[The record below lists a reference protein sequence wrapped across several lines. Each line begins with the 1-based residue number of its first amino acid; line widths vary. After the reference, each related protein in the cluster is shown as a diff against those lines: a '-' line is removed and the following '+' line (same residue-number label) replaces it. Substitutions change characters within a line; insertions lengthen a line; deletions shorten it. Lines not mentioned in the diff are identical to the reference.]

1 MSYIPN
7 VQAQT
12 SEIGVNSYTATTG
25 SLWVGNV
32 FTGAGEQNDFNYVGV
47 NLQTDEAGTLTFEFS
62 QDGTNWSSYP
72 TQEFDIASG
81 INEVHGAWKGTRYVR
96 PKFSGADGSRTYFR
110 IRTMYSY
117 APITLSAPL
126 NQPISSDSDAN
137 IVRAVSIGANPNG
150 VFINDPTSGV
160 DDNNSSASVLS
171 GATSGFTGNWS
182 DVSSYSSL
190 SVLVD
195 GTATGTTSGTL
206 QLQFSHDSVIVNRDI
221 QISVSDITNAP
232 PRTLGIVAKYF
243 RVIYTTDGDLT
254 SFDLQTMY
262 HKTQVQLVSRLDQ
275 TLNENDDVTNVRAVL
290 TGQQP
295 DGDYV
300 NSVADG
306 TAFSTSS
313 LLLSGETYTSPW
325 TDTDGFNSISVFIE
339 SDVKSEIDG
348 VTVQFTD
355 DVQAGVP
362 VVRKA
367 LNYTYEQ
374 KDIDRGYL
382 EFTFPTELDGFR
394 LLYTNNSDNQ
404 GSFFIQSDLRVN
416 RSSNRYNTGG
426 ALVTGDFLTEVA
438 LGFIPNNFV
447 GTKFGTI
454 TQVDSGDPPRTVWS
468 LADDTRMPRID
479 RKNFSSSAD
488 TIYVSSSDV
497 SDSGITITTIINDS
511 NNDLRTI
518 ETVISGQTPVSI
530 GSSGYDC
537 NTAFVSGNDQT
548 LAGDVYVTLGSDH
561 TNGIPNDLNKVLAF
575 IPQQSQRTQQA
586 TYRVPRNTRMI
597 IDRVHSSIGAGGSQ
611 ASAVVN
617 LRVKPENGSW
627 YILRPYNITTS
638 FSVEREETIVLNA
651 GTYVEFFID
660 VNGSNIDSTT
670 FFRYQLINGN
680 L

>member
-25 SLWVGNV
+25 SLWAGNV

-62 QDGTNWSSYP
+62 QDGVNWSQYP
-72 TQEFDIASG
+72 VTEFTITSG

-96 PKFSGADGSRTYFR
+96 PKFTGADGSRTYFR

-117 APITLSAPL
+117 SPISLSAPL
-126 NQPISSDSDAN
+126 NQTISDDSDAT
-137 IVRAVSIGANPNG
+137 IVKAI
-150 VFINDPTSGV
+150 
-160 DDNNSSASVLS
+160 
-171 GATSGFTGNWS
+171 
-182 DVSSYSSL
+182 
-190 SVLVD
+190 
-195 GTATGTTSGTL
+195 TA
-206 QLQFSHDSVIVNRDI
+206 
-221 QISVSDITNAP
+221 
-232 PRTLGIVAKYF
+232 
-243 RVIYTTDGDLT
+243 
-254 SFDLQTMY
+254 
-262 HKTQVQLVSRLDQ
+262 
-275 TLNENDDVTNVRAVL
+275 
-290 TGQQP
+290 GQQP

-300 NSVADG
+300 NAVSDG
-306 TAFSTSS
+306 TAFSTTST
-313 LLLSGETYTSPW
+313 LLSGATYTSPW
-325 TDTDGFNSISVFIE
+325 TDTDGFNSISIFIKT
-339 SDVKSEIDG
+339 DVASEIDG
-348 VTVQFTD
+348 ITIQFTD

-362 VVRKA
+362 LVRKT

-416 RSSNRYNTGG
+416 RSSDKYNTGG
-426 ALVTGDFLTEVA
+426 ALVVGDFLTEVA
-438 LGFIPNNFV
+438 LGFVPNNSV
-447 GTKFGTI
+447 STKFGTI
-454 TQVDSGDPPRTVWS
+454 SQIDTGDDPVTIWA
-468 LADDTRMPRID
+468 LADDTRTPRID

-497 SDSGITITTIINDS
+497 GDTGITITTIINDS

-518 ETVISGQTPVSI
+518 ETVISGQTPISI
-530 GSSGYDC
+530 GSTGYDC

-586 TYRVPRNTRMI
+586 TFRVPRNTKMI

-638 FSVEREETIVLNA
+638 FGIEREETIVLNA

-660 VNGSNIDSTT
+660 VTGTNIDSTT